1 MGAPGH
7 RRHRLE
13 NWRCERRHRQTG
25 AFADTIP
32 SGSRGAGQR
41 LSGRHGPG
49 YTRRSRGKSARFAAH
64 LRTWPVERVDFY
76 ILAGSGRQA
85 AEQFACRLCEKAYN
99 QGNRIFIRAEDGAQ
113 TEALDE
119 LLWTF
124 RSGSFLPHAR
134 VGADDEDTP
143 IVLGERVPE
152 RALDLLVNLAG
163 TLDGPWQNFSRR
175 SEEHTSELQSRPHLV
190 CRL

>member
-1 MGAPGH
+1 M
-7 RRHRLE
+7 
-13 NWRCERRHRQTG
+13 
-25 AFADTIP
+25 
-32 SGSRGAGQR
+32 
-41 LSGRHGPG
+41 
-49 YTRRSRGKSARFAAH
+49 
-64 LRTWPVERVDFY
+64 ERVDFY

-163 TLDGPWQNFSRR
+163 TLDGPWQNFSRLAEVVDQR
-175 SEEHTSELQSRPHLV
+175 PGAIQAARQRYRAYRGAGYELHYHNLDKENA
-190 CRL
+190 